1 METTRSVNASHHR
14 RTSSH
19 HRRRYSL
26 AGKHFPRTRTRY
38 LHGHRWSCRAT
49 GWLATRPV
57 SPPMKNTDIPPWG
70 KYMMMIASA
79 LGTFLLARDLMA
91 QGWPNPI
98 G

>member
-1 METTRSVNASHHR
+1 
-14 RTSSH
+14 
-19 HRRRYSL
+19 
-26 AGKHFPRTRTRY
+26 
-38 LHGHRWSCRAT
+38 
-49 GWLATRPV
+49 
-57 SPPMKNTDIPPWG
+57 MKNTDIPPWG